1 MIKGKSVRR
10 APATTTETPS
20 KIDYDYLREI
30 IKVAKRNGWDLN
42 SLQLVP
48 KDLPPNPDAPLTR
61 REFQHLNQSVRAV
74 LKRFSQSLTPPVPAD
89 LEKSIRRRQLE
100 TWLPWEVEA
109 IEKIDNWRQKML
121 RIRPRILKELNRIQ
135 YVRPRS

>member
-10 APATTTETPS
+10 APTTTTETPS
-20 KIDYDYLREI
+20 KIAYDYLKEI

-74 LKRFSQSLTPPVPAD
+74 LKRFSQALTPPVPPD
-89 LEKSIRRRQLE
+89 LEKSIRRRQPE

-109 IEKIDNWRQKML
+109 IEKIDNWRGKIR
-121 RIRPRILKELNRIQ
+121 RIRPR
-135 YVRPRS
+135 